1 MGVIAAF
8 NIAKRMPGEFAC
20 GGAGEG
26 VTVPPT
32 FVLLRLFLG
41 LMFALL
47 LAFALCALEQKGKK
61 GHSGK
66 DATIKY
72 SLNNIINYEWPS
84 S

>member
-8 NIAKRMPGEFAC
+8 NIAKRMPGWRGGEFAC

-41 LMFALL
+41 LMFALV
-47 LAFALCALEQKGKK
+47 LAFALCALKRNEKGRK
-61 GHSGK
+61 GESGK
-66 DATIKY
+66 DATTKY
-72 SLNNIINYEWPS
+72 SLNK
-84 S
+84 